1 MSCDLD
7 EYEHIFNDAFA
18 TFEAAGIELNEEQ
31 KDFVRDAEYQGIS
44 TERILALIRAINE
57 TAVTANSTAES
68 FSHIRQIWDG
78 KRNIKDIALQAQRR
92 RKPRTKPR
100 TRRKKK

>member
-7 EYEHIFNDAFA
+7 EYERIFNDAFA
-18 TFEAAGIELNEEQ
+18 TFKAAGIELNEEQ

-44 TERILALIRAINE
+44 TDRILALIRAIDE
-57 TAVTANSTAES
+57 TAVAADSTSET
-68 FSHIRQIWDG
+68 FSRIRQIWDD
-78 KRNIKDIALQAQRR
+78 KRTIKDIALQAQRKR
-92 RKPRTKPR
+92 KPR